1 MRERKD
7 AAISVTDL
15 MKWLTEY
22 EKQAAKLIGRY
33 RPLDVVGWLKRDLFT
48 AIDSAMETMDE
59 EGRRR

>member
-1 MRERKD
+1 
-7 AAISVTDL
+7 

-48 AIDSAMETMDE
+48 AIDSAMETME
-59 EGRRR
+59 ATE